1 MVESDLVPFD
11 ELPYEEEPES
21 DALGPGAENSV
32 SRHAPC
38 PCAVA
43 VDGDRGE
50 SLEPQFHQ
58 EVGKV
63 YRLPCP
69 VAKCPKLALYS
80 RMCSE

>member
-21 DALGPGAENSV
+21 DVLGPGTEHSV
-32 SRHAPC
+32 SRHAQC
-38 PCAVA
+38 SCAVA

-50 SLEPQFHQ
+50 SLESQFHQ
-58 EVGKV
+58 KVGKL

-69 VAKCPKLALYS
+69 VAKS
-80 RMCSE
+80 R